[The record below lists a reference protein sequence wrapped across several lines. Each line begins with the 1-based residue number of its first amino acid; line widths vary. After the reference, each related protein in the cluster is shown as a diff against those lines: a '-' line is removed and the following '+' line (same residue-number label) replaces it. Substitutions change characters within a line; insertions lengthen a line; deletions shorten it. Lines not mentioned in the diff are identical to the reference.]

1 MKAIIYTI
9 KLLEPVLVT
18 ALEGDPNSSVSFP
31 YLPGSVL
38 RGVFVGRYLRHIKKQ
53 QLDAGNSDETNT
65 ELRRLFFTGETCY
78 LNGCLDCGKYEPQRT
93 LPAPRSWYREKD
105 ADLDQVVD
113 LYDLAHPLSVSE
125 DLKAIGNLFCS
136 VGTNHPLLLKPQ
148 RQLAVH
154 TARNRRFGRARSS
167 SGENELSGAVFQYE
181 SLAPGQ
187 SFVAVILC
195 QNEDET
201 LLMSLI
207 DGKAQIG
214 GSRTGGYG
222 RVQLTH
228 IKTEEA
234 TSWQETSIK
243 PNAANNK
250 VIVTLLSD
258 LILRDSYGQPT
269 NDPQQVAIALGGEL
283 QDAYLST
290 HVVSGFNR
298 KWGLPLPQIPAYA
311 MGSLF
316 ILDKVDQSKLDK
328 ALQCGLGERRA
339 EGFGRLGLHWN
350 QSAQLR
356 GRVWEAQEPDMPA
369 FTDPTSQK
377 LAQQM
382 ANRLLS
388 QKLDWHIGSRAFDL
402 IPKDYKS
409 KVSKSQVYRL
419 RALLEDILRELA
431 QAPREKKAAVITK
444 GRERIQEYLDNV
456 MRRDFS
462 RKQFEKAR
470 LDNKQFLDWAKERV
484 ADTQEESTREAAI
497 GPMDLPKIGQISAE
511 WDDETTFSSNL
522 RLISGVL
529 AHMAKSAR
537 EDN

>member
-250 VIVTLLSD
+250 VIVTLLRS
-258 LILRDSYGQPT
+258 
-269 NDPQQVAIALGGEL
+269 E
-283 QDAYLST
+283 
-290 HVVSGFNR
+290 
-298 KWGLPLPQIPAYA
+298 
-311 MGSLF
+311 
-316 ILDKVDQSKLDK
+316 
-328 ALQCGLGERRA
+328 ERRVGK
-339 EGFGRLGLHWN
+339 ECR
-350 QSAQLR
+350 
-356 GRVWEAQEPDMPA
+356 
-369 FTDPTSQK
+369 
-377 LAQQM
+377 
-382 ANRLLS
+382 
-388 QKLDWHIGSRAFDL
+388 SRWS
-402 IPKDYKS
+402 PY
-409 KVSKSQVYRL
+409 
-419 RALLEDILRELA
+419 
-431 QAPREKKAAVITK
+431 
-444 GRERIQEYLDNV
+444 
-456 MRRDFS
+456 
-462 RKQFEKAR
+462 
-470 LDNKQFLDWAKERV
+470 
-484 ADTQEESTREAAI
+484 
-497 GPMDLPKIGQISAE
+497 
-511 WDDETTFSSNL
+511 
-522 RLISGVL
+522 
-529 AHMAKSAR
+529 H
-537 EDN
+537 